1 MRILRLLENKPRYV
15 LLLPVPA
22 VAFLIALGVSLATRG
37 GDSEDDALMSIAPT
51 ISLQNLDTPPTP
63 VPTLGATAAPSPTAV
78 ANRRDCNRIR
88 GTDYLSGEEREWYLA
103 NCLNAAQA
111 GSSAAGGSSAGPAP
125 AASGPPT
132 GGGAVAAGEFALGDR
147 LVIPS
152 IGVNAVVTGVTVPPS
167 GAMPDPKGY
176 FNAVWYDFANH
187 PGLGG
192 YTDGNLTLAGHVDC
206 ARCHNGGPGTAVFYY
221 ARNLKPGDTIQYVTS
236 KGETITYT
244 VFLSQ
249 SYDPNINWAPIVA
262 QGAADLTII
271 TCTGTFSGGHYNL
284 RHVVQARKS

>member
-1 MRILRLLENKPRYV
+1 MRLPRFLEGVPRYA
-15 LLLPVPA
+15 LLLPVPG
-22 VAFLIALGVSLATRG
+22 VAFLIALGVALATTDG
-37 GDSEDDALMSIAPT
+37 GGGSRDHAVVAPT

-63 VPTLGATAAPSPTAV
+63 APTVATAASPSPTAAV
-78 ANRRDCNRIR
+78 NRQDCNRIR
-88 GTDYLSGEEREWYLA
+88 GTDYLSGEERDWYLA
-103 NCLNAAQA
+103 NCLGGGQAAA
-111 GSSAAGGSSAGPAP
+111 PGSSGAPPAAAG
-125 AASGPPT
+125 GPPT

-152 IGVNAVVTGVTVPPS
+152 IGVNAVVTGVRVPAS

-176 FNAVWYDFANH
+176 FNAVWYDFAEH

-206 ARCHNGGPGTAVFYY
+206 ARCHNGASGTAVFYSV
-221 ARNLKPGDTIQYVTS
+221 RSLKPGDTIQYVTS
-236 KGETITYT
+236 RGETVTYT